1 MRKHLFVVTHGVCLL
16 FLLAGVV
23 AVSAQN
29 DPRQPVE
36 TSFDITLNLLSGSTD
51 SAQKGELPSALA
63 PIAKQLRGQFGL
75 SNLRLADTYIGRIG
89 NNGTINYKS
98 LADIEGRVQPETP
111 SFLDWSIMGLR
122 DIAGGQKGFYIQ
134 AFRFGARVPV
144 RVNSGVD
151 PTGKQMSQ
159 IQYEA
164 IGLTVERMTVSENL
178 PVVIGTIASP
188 KADGGRVFLVLTVSP
203 AGN

>member
-1 MRKHLFVVTHGVCLL
+1 MRKHLFVITHGVCLL
-16 FLLAGVV
+16 FLLAGVAV
-23 AVSAQN
+23 VSAQS
-29 DPRQPVE
+29 DPQKPVE
-36 TSFDITLNLLSGSTD
+36 TSFDVTLHVLAGSTD
-51 SAQKGELPSALA
+51 SGQRSDLPASLA
-63 PIAKQLRGQFGL
+63 PVAKQLRAQFGL
-75 SNLRLADTYIGRIG
+75 ANLRLADTYIGRIG
-89 NNGTINYKS
+89 NNGTIQYKS

-122 DIAGGQKGFYIQ
+122 DITGPQKGFYIQ

-144 RVNSGVD
+144 RVGGGAD
-151 PTGKQMSQ
+151 PAGKQMAPV
-159 IQYEA
+159 QYES
-164 IGLTVERMTVSENL
+164 IGLTVERMTVGENL